1 MSIPTKIELTE
12 SQLAWLLKHY
22 KHTKNAEAARKLG
35 IGEST
40 LHRFARK
47 YGLKKTPQFMRKT
60 QRAAADAAERSHRE
74 NGTYPP
80 KGYRVPRSEVGQ
92 FKPGVSSRQRLGDKK
107 EDARLQKMAETRRE
121 TIRKEKARILFG
133 LPQKTKL
140 KLTSGGGST
149 ARLPL
154 FTSQGRLYCWQRGE
168 RSLLRRGDREKAK
181 AGSFRQATPHQ
192 NRRILNNSLQN
203 TVL

>member
-74 NGTYPP
+74 NGNYPP

-140 KLTSGGGST
+140 KLTSGGAVRRDYRYLLRKAGYIV
-149 ARLPL
+149 
-154 FTSQGRLYCWQRGE
+154 GRGE
-168 RSLLRRGDREKAK
+168 NVAYYDEETERRPRLEAS
-181 AGSFRQATPHQ
+181 A
-192 NRRILNNSLQN
+192 RRHHIRIEEY
-203 TVL
+203 